1 MSVRAL
7 EDKLKKL
14 SKEQEDAPIQHK
26 QQELPDDYY
35 KVLEHMGKY
44 FGNNISLKR
53 TAAGKGTMTVRFDS
67 DQEMFNFLKA
77 LEESG
82 L

>member
-1 MSVRAL
+1 
-7 EDKLKKL
+7 
-14 SKEQEDAPIQHK
+14 
-26 QQELPDDYY
+26 
-35 KVLEHMGKY
+35 MGKY